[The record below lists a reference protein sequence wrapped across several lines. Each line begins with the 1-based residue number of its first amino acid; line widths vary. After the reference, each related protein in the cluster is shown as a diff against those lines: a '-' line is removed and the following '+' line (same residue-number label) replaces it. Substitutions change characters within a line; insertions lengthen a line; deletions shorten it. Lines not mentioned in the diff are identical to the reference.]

1 MAALSNQASPATNS
15 VFVTRNLIFYLSSA
29 THGGYPA
36 AQFKSDEMIERAFIG
51 TDTNYTYYRILPFDQ
66 SFDFKLTDEK
76 GQMVQKTEKGSAMG
90 KPSVPPKSRGEIN
103 KFKGEVVRQDM
114 AEDRLF
120 FRPDEM
126 FVITNKGIYDL
137 EVRIRVCV
145 PTTNDVP
152 DFAAMTNGYSFFG
165 SKSFGVLTSPPL
177 RVKVIKE

>member
-1 MAALSNQASPATNS
+1 LSD
-15 VFVTRNLIFYLSSA
+15 A

-36 AQFKSDEMIERAFIG
+36 TQFKSDEMLWRALANSLALA
-51 TDTNYTYYRILPFDQ
+51 TNAQLSTVESNHIYYRALPFNQ
-66 SFDFKLTDEK
+66 TFDFKLFDDK
-76 GQMVQKTEKGSAMG
+76 GQEVQKTDSGRANSKIAI
-90 KPSVPPKSRGEIN
+90 PPKSRDQITHLQPYD
-103 KFKGEVVRQDM
+103 VLCDIRAM
-114 AEDRLF
+114 